1 VGQFNWRLVG
11 RWAVRVLALGFMAGL
26 LALTVAVTSR
36 DDATNMET
44 ALWTFILFAVG
55 AGISYYFGQRSIK
68 EGADELVRPQARAA
82 ARRLVT
88 LGRGL
93 QSLGAL
99 INLSRVAARRSAED
113 HSGSVPMS
121 HVDFAYDALL
131 IQLDAQAQTV
141 IDALEDWREF
151 EPEIVNEL
159 ETRQDNDE

>member
-1 VGQFNWRLVG
+1 VAKINWQRVGF
-11 RWAVRVLALGFMAGL
+11 WAVRVLALFFMVGL

-44 ALWTFILFAVG
+44 ALWTFVLFAIG
-55 AGISYYFGQRSIK
+55 AGISYYFGLRSIK
-68 EGADELVRPQARAA
+68 DGADELVRPQARAA

-88 LGRGL
+88 LSRGL

-99 INLSRVAARRSAED
+99 INLSRAAARRNAEE
-113 HSGSVPMS
+113 SGGSVQMS

-131 IQLDAQAQTV
+131 VQLNAQAQTV

-151 EPEIVNEL
+151 DPEIVNEL
-159 ETRQDNDE
+159 ETPDNDE